1 MDRLRELAWNFWPLY
16 EWYKNK
22 RYGRGGWVDMYGCR
36 EVYCYDMEIGFGDW
50 DWLEVEI
57 A

>member
-36 EVYCYDMEIGFGDW
+36 EVYCYDMETGFGDW
-50 DWLEVEI
+50 DWLEVEL

>member
-22 RYGRGGWVDMYGCR
+22 RYGRGGWVDMFGCR
-36 EVYCYDMEIGFGDW
+36 EVYCCEVAGVHYW
-50 DWLEVEI
+50 DWQEVEI